1 MGVNFLIRPGYKGK
15 EAYHGFGE
23 NFKAEKHIGTANVL
37 KVELSNT
44 TDDINLAEGL
54 RHRTPQGFVMIYV
67 CVYFNNKAPL
77 LPPPPF
83 LCSLQIQCSC
93 HKSSLCLEDL
103 HVDCRGKLL
112 CI

>member
-37 KVELSNT
+37 KVELSTT

-67 CVYFNNKAPL
+67 CAYFNNKATL

-83 LCSLQIQCSC
+83 LCRVC
-93 HKSSLCLEDL
+93 KSSAVAINPLYL

-112 CI
+112 RI